1 MSDSEHCST
10 SEMSD
15 VDRVTLWGKR
25 KKLSSNTISQLLT
38 LGFDSL
44 EALALLTSDD
54 LSKSKMPVGQS
65 KLLLKAIQQTFC
77 STVTVQTAP
86 TAQTPATT
94 PVPEGD
100 QIQTET
106 AEPEDPFVQEVLN
119 QLGAAQLAERGV
131 AAPSR
136 NPQTL
141 GQEGMLS
148 WQDPQIYLKSL
159 VTPKAQSVHHDI
171 VDYVNVLGVAMSEE
185 YISCTAN
192 GQLVYKSG
200 PAKPK
205 LEAISQNQWSV
216 ANLAILYKLLEEGG
230 LGHDQ
235 MLDYLS
241 YTTRIYQLLSSFD
254 QISVFIY
261 DREYR
266 RLQHMH
272 KFRWGTDIPHLQTV
286 HLKPRPLHPQ
296 STRAR
301 LSGPPN
307 TNAGHYASHTL
318 LGNEICRLFN
328 GRRGCKLTSC
338 RFEHVCSVKGCTQ
351 AHPALEHTLTKSK
364 N

>member
-1 MSDSEHCST
+1 MSDSENCST

-25 KKLSSNTISQLLT
+25 KTLSINTISQLLT

-86 TAQTPATT
+86 TAQTPATA

-100 QIQTET
+100 QIQT

-159 VTPKAQSVHHDI
+159 VTPKAQSVHH
-171 VDYVNVLGVAMSEE
+171 VNVL
-185 YISCTAN
+185 
-192 GQLVYKSG
+192 
-200 PAKPK
+200 
-205 LEAISQNQWSV
+205 
-216 ANLAILYKLLEEGG
+216 LL
-230 LGHDQ
+230 
-235 MLDYLS
+235 
-241 YTTRIYQLLSSFD
+241 
-254 QISVFIY
+254 
-261 DREYR
+261 
-266 RLQHMH
+266 
-272 KFRWGTDIPHLQTV
+272 
-286 HLKPRPLHPQ
+286 
-296 STRAR
+296 
-301 LSGPPN
+301 
-307 TNAGHYASHTL
+307 
-318 LGNEICRLFN
+318 
-328 GRRGCKLTSC
+328 
-338 RFEHVCSVKGCTQ
+338 
-351 AHPALEHTLTKSK
+351 
-364 N
+364 

>member
-1 MSDSEHCST
+1 
-10 SEMSD
+10 
-15 VDRVTLWGKR
+15 
-25 KKLSSNTISQLLT
+25 
-38 LGFDSL
+38 
-44 EALALLTSDD
+44 
-54 LSKSKMPVGQS
+54 MPVGQM

-77 STVTVQTAP
+77 STVQTAP
-86 TAQTPATT
+86 TAQTPATA

-100 QIQTET
+100 QIQT
-106 AEPEDPFVQEVLN
+106 AEPEDPFMQEVLN

-131 AAPSR
+131 AAPRR

-185 YISCTAN
+185 YISCMAN

-216 ANLAILYKLLEEGG
+216 ANLAILYKQLEEGG

-241 YTTRIYQLLSSFD
+241 YS
-254 QISVFIY
+254 
-261 DREYR
+261 
-266 RLQHMH
+266 
-272 KFRWGTDIPHLQTV
+272 
-286 HLKPRPLHPQ
+286 PR
-296 STRAR
+296 
-301 LSGPPN
+301 GDM
-307 TNAGHYASHTL
+307 G
-318 LGNEICRLFN
+318 
-328 GRRGCKLTSC
+328 
-338 RFEHVCSVKGCTQ
+338 
-351 AHPALEHTLTKSK
+351 
-364 N
+364 